1 MNTREDPVNT
11 RGDQAITREDPVNTR
26 GDQAITRKDPVNT
39 REDPVTIREDP
50 VIIRED
56 PATTREDPARISV
69 IPRDNTRRHMV
80 REIRLITQANLIPRT
95 SRSIKFTACLSI

>member
-1 MNTREDPVNT
+1 MT
-11 RGDQAITREDPVNTR
+11 I
-26 GDQAITRKDPVNT
+26 

-50 VIIRED
+50 AITREDPATIRQD

-80 REIRLITQANLIPRT
+80 RAIRLTTQANLIPTT
-95 SRSIKFTACLSI
+95 SRSTKFTACSSI